1 MPLPFCVSSTLFNC
15 MLKGLFWDL
24 LAAQRVFNKR
34 KWVVDEIAE
43 GPSSQVTFVS
53 LFISCLFTSY
63 ATYIPL
69 SLGGGTKASMSK
81 RFPHMA
87 STHSTHASCFL
98 ILRLTHSVSSFRF
111 YDF

>member
-24 LAAQRVFNKR
+24 LAAQKVFNK
-34 KWVVDEIAE
+34 KEWVADKNTG
-43 GPSSQVTFVS
+43 GPPSQVTFFS
-53 LFISCLFTSY
+53 LFLSCPFTSS
-63 ATYIPL
+63 ATYFPL
-69 SLGGGTKASMSK
+69 SLGGGTKASLSK

-98 ILRLTHSVSSFRF
+98 ILRCTHSVSGCRF
-111 YDF
+111 SNF